1 MTRFRGTV
9 EYDGHD
15 FYGWQRQSGRR
26 TVQGVLED
34 ALAEVTGAPTAV
46 VGAGR
51 TDVGVHAVGQV
62 VHFDSLWEH
71 ADGVLQRALNAV
83 LPRDVALVSVG
94 VAPDDFHAR
103 YSAVRR
109 SYRYA
114 LWRGAVRSPLR
125 RRTSL
130 HVPHAL
136 SVAAMTDA
144 AARFVGA
151 HDLAAFGTPP
161 VRGGTTVRRIDRCA
175 VEAEGPELWIE
186 VDGNAFLR
194 HQVRRMVGVLLD
206 VGRGW
211 YPPEAVGRALS
222 GEVAAVRPRRVPA
235 HGLTLMA
242 VHYPSGADGVD
253 GARVDMD
260 TRTGSGR

>member
-1 MTRFRGTV
+1 MTRFRATV

-15 FYGWQRQSGRR
+15 YYGWQRQAGRR
-26 TVQGVLED
+26 TVQGTLED
-34 ALAEVTGAPTAV
+34 GLADVTGARTAV

-62 VHFDSLWEH
+62 MHFDSSWDH
-71 ADGVLQRALNAV
+71 AGSVLQRALNAV
-83 LPRDVALVSVG
+83 LPRDVAVAGVG
-94 VAPDDFHAR
+94 TVPDAFHAR
-103 YSAVRR
+103 FDAVRR
-109 SYRYA
+109 SYRYV

-136 SVAAMTDA
+136 SVEAMRDA

-161 VRGGTTVRRIDRCA
+161 VKGGTTVRRIDRCT
-175 VEAEGPELWIE
+175 VEVVGAEVWIE
-186 VDGNAFLR
+186 VEGNAFLR

-211 YPPEAVGRALS
+211 CAPDAVTRALA
-222 GEVAAVRPRRVPA
+222 GETAAVKPRRVPA

-242 VHYPSGADGVD
+242 VWYPPAVEGAL
-253 GARVDMD
+253 GAPANMD
-260 TRTGSGR
+260 TRIGSGR